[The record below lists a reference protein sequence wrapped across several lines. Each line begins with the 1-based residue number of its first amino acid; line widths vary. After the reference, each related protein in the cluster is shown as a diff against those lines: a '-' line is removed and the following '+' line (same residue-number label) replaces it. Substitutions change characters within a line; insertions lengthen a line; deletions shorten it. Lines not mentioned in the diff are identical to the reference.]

1 MPNVFRTVLATLLAV
16 GAASA
21 AFAQDAAPA
30 LGTMESPDWGTYLV
44 DGSGRTLYLYVLDEG
59 AEGGFACVDA
69 CTNNWIP
76 LTAPGLDALALDG
89 VDAALVA
96 LRERADGSQQV
107 TYGGWP
113 LYRSRRDTEPG
124 HLRGQGV
131 GSQFYIVGLGGR
143 AVTQTVEQAGV
154 EVSEDVLAALMAEGA
169 TQYARNC
176 QACHGAEGQGGA
188 GPRLAGMQ
196 ALQDPLWIIA
206 TIIQGRT
213 HHGMPAF
220 GPLLDDNQIASIA
233 TYVRNSFGNDFG
245 PALEEQVPGLR

>member
-1 MPNVFRTVLATLLAV
+1 MPQSFRPLLITLLAL
-16 GAASA
+16 GLAFG
-21 AFAQDAAPA
+21 AFAQDDGPG

-44 DGSGRTLYLYVLDEG
+44 DASGRTLYLYVLDEG

-76 LTAPGLDALALDG
+76 LTAASLDALALDG

-131 GSQFYIVGLGGR
+131 GDQFFIVGLAGA
-143 AVTQTVEQAGV
+143 AVTETVEQAGADV
-154 EVSEDVLAALMAEGA
+154 SAEVFAALMAEGG
-169 TQYARNC
+169 TQFARNC

-196 ALQDPLWIIA
+196 ALEDPLWIIS

-220 GPLLDDNQIASIA
+220 GPILDDYQIASIA
-233 TYVRNSFGNDFG
+233 TYVRNSFGNAFG

>member
-1 MPNVFRTVLATLLAV
+1 MKNVRRFLLATFLALGV
-16 GAASA
+16 AAT
-21 AFAQDAAPA
+21 AFAQDAGPA
-30 LGTMESPDWGTYLV
+30 LATMESPEWGTYLV

-76 LTAPGLDALALDG
+76 LTADSLDALSLDG
-89 VDAALVA
+89 VDAGLVA

-131 GSQFYIVGLGGR
+131 GSQFYIVGLDGR
-143 AVTQTVEQAGV
+143 ALTETIEQAAV
-154 EVSEDVLAALMAEGA
+154 EVPEEVFQALMAEGL
-169 TQYARNC
+169 TQFGRNC
-176 QACHGAEGQGGA
+176 AACHGAEGQGIA
-188 GPRLAGMQ
+188 GPRLAGLA
-196 ALQDPLWIIA
+196 ALEDPAFVIS

-213 HHGMPAF
+213 NHGMPAF
-220 GPLLDDNQIASIA
+220 GPLLDDFQIAAIA

-245 PALEEQVPGLR
+245 PALEETVPDLR